1 MPEKQ
6 PDESQ
11 SPAPQLLEGA
21 EAGSA
26 EAEIEAV
33 LSERKERTDVGR
45 VLETPANPKTRELS
59 PEQQA
64 ELFSALEARFASQ
77 PEHYKRLN
85 VKFTRVREALESNPD
100 AWSIYKME
108 ITGGEPDVIAE
119 DYDSFLFWDFSKDSP
134 KGRRNCV
141 YDRDAE
147 MIVRQRGEECN
158 GNAIDMAKEFG
169 ADMTPMSVYR
179 MAQQSG
185 KFDLETKTIADTSD
199 ETRKSGESG
208 QMAVV
213 TRDVSGV
220 REFLY
225 PASYCND
232 RMAPRFLKR
241 LYKKGY
247 GPRKSE

>member
-11 SPAPQLLEGA
+11 SPVPELVKKA
-21 EAGSA
+21 ETSSVESGLAKLVG
-26 EAEIEAV
+26 E
-33 LSERKERTDVGR
+33 KGRTDIGG
-45 VLETPANPKTRELS
+45 VLETPVDAKARELS
-59 PEQQA
+59 PDQQT
-64 ELFSALEARFASQ
+64 ELLLALKARFASQ
-77 PEHYKRLN
+77 PEHYKRLDVN
-85 VKFTRVREALESNPD
+85 FTQLKEAIESNPD
-100 AWSIYKME
+100 AWSIYQME
-108 ITGGEPDVIAE
+108 ITGGEPDIMAD
-119 DYDSFLFWDFSKDSP
+119 DYDSFLFWDFSKESP

-141 YDRDAE
+141 YDKDAE
-147 MIVRQRGEECN
+147 MIVKQRGEECN
-158 GNAIDMAKEFG
+158 GNAIDMANEFG
-169 ADMTPMSVYR
+169 ADMTPVSVYR
-179 MAQQSG
+179 MAQRSG
-185 KFDLETKTIADTSD
+185 KFDLETKTIAHTPA

-208 QMAVV
+208 QMVVV

-247 GPRKSE
+247 GPRRSE